1 MRIFTGKFLRQF
13 LTIREMKKRTSQ
25 NVKEYSEYTFSNIQ
39 EVIKNSLRK
48 ELYEQYSY
56 DDIKKVEEF
65 ESFCDTHD
73 LYAFE
78 EELFDIL
85 EINR

>member
-1 MRIFTGKFLRQF
+1 MGYQVNVRLSE
-13 LTIREMKKRTSQ
+13 EMKQRAEEYA
-25 NVKEYSEYTFSNIQ
+25 KEYGFSNIQ

-56 DDIKKVEEF
+56 DDIKKIEEF

-73 LYAFE
+73 LYASE

-85 EINR
+85 KK